1 MKFFSVFSPRGGR
14 VIRRLPLVRRTGWS
28 LWISIWVPLLC
39 GGATCRPQTSALP
52 FPPPPAVA
60 LSPTPTLAEV
70 VAVVNRNA
78 AVDQLSC
85 PAATVRVTSMPS
97 LPKLS
102 ATMFLRRDRDF
113 RLRAKLPLMLA
124 GGVDLGSNMNQFW
137 LQVPEAGG
145 DTLYF
150 ARHDD
155 YRRQMQRTVLP
166 VDPTWVMDALG
177 LVTIDPSS
185 VIAGPVRRADGRL
198 EIRSRV
204 PMPDG
209 MYNRVAYIDSTG
221 GFVTDQLLY
230 DSGNRLVAAS
240 RASSHAYYP
249 LAVAA
254 STSAVSANTSTVA
267 GNTSLADIDP
277 SNDSGASSRRGAVLP
292 HEVEVILNPPGG
304 QSLALHISV
313 GSYIVNQ
320 LTSVD
325 PSLFVMPT
333 GAARVVD
340 LTQTGLPNAAVRP
353 AAYTADRSVAAP
365 LRGL

>member
-1 MKFFSVFSPRGGR
+1 MNATSTVKSLDRSLIKFP
-14 VIRRLPLVRRTGWS
+14 VIRRPCWS
-28 LWISIWVPLLC
+28 LWMAICVPLLC

-70 VAVVNRNA
+70 SAAVNRNA

-102 ATMFLRRDRDF
+102 ATLFLRRDRDF

-124 GGVDLGSNMNQFW
+124 GGVDLGSNANQFW

-155 YRRQMQRTVLP
+155 FRRQMERSVLP

-177 LVTIDPSS
+177 LVTIDPNA
-185 VIAGPVRRADGRL
+185 VIAGPIRRADGRL
-198 EIRSRV
+198 EIRSQV

-209 MYNRVAYIDSTG
+209 LYNRVAYIDPTG
-221 GFVTDQLLY
+221 GFVTDQLVY

-249 LAVAA
+249 MPIAGDNPLANV
-254 STSAVSANTSTVA
+254 
-267 GNTSLADIDP
+267 DP
-277 SNDSGASSRRGAVLP
+277 SGGSGASIGRGAVLP
-292 HEVEVILNPPGG
+292 HEVEVVLNPPGG
-304 QSLALHISV
+304 QSLSLHISV

-325 PSLFVMPT
+325 PTLFAMPT

-340 LTQTGLPNAAVRP
+340 LTQTGLPTAAVRP
-353 AAYTADRSVAAP
+353 AAYTADRNVATP
-365 LRGL
+365 LRGW